1 MDKRNTYLSSLA
13 GEGSSGSNRKTRIYP
28 PRLTFHNIV
37 FYIFLIGVT
46 LLFPTA
52 CEDEPIPEPTPTPQ
66 PKPEPEPTPEPT
78 PTDTVK
84 TKCLHIVA
92 DWSDALSEA
101 DIPTTYHVFI
111 GDTAIKADALY
122 NIMYTDSTSV
132 EPYEIIAYNEPND
145 VVISGNDA
153 VISMGEDGL
162 LAALPDYLFAGDT
175 TVSVEAGDTAL
186 VSLRMRR
193 LLSPITLTLNF
204 TDTAKVADV
213 EATLTGL
220 IASIHLPDGTPTGD
234 NTLRSTGGSTA
245 RMAYEALPEDKGIR
259 LLLRTFGIVKEASQ
273 ILKVTITLADGRVLT
288 FESDLTGLLDDFAH
302 LAPIALENKLDT
314 AKPEEP
320 EPEPEPE
327 PTPEPEPEPTPEP
340 EPEPED
346 PPYRPPHPEPDPDV
360 SADASGTIDDWTVV
374 EGNPVEAK

>member
-1 MDKRNTYLSSLA
+1 
-13 GEGSSGSNRKTRIYP
+13 
-28 PRLTFHNIV
+28 
-37 FYIFLIGVT
+37 
-46 LLFPTA
+46 
-52 CEDEPIPEPTPTPQ
+52 
-66 PKPEPEPTPEPT
+66 
-78 PTDTVK
+78 
-84 TKCLHIVA
+84 
-92 DWSDALSEA
+92 
-101 DIPTTYHVFI
+101 
-111 GDTAIKADALY
+111 
-122 NIMYTDSTSV
+122 MYTDSTSA
-132 EPYEIIAYNEPND
+132 ELYEIIAYNEPND

-153 VISMGEDGL
+153 VISTDEDGL
-162 LAALPDYLFAGDT
+162 LPDYLFAGDT
-175 TVSVEAGDTAL
+175 TVSVEAGDTAI

-204 TDTAKVADV
+204 SDTAKVADV

-220 IASIHLPDGTPTGD
+220 ISSIHLPDGTPTGD

-327 PTPEPEPEPTPEP
+327 PTPEPEPEPEPTPEP

-360 SADASGTIDDWTVV
+360 SADASGTINNWTVV

>member
-1 MDKRNTYLSSLA
+1 MKALP
-13 GEGSSGSNRKTRIYP
+13 GRIGRP
-28 PRLTFHNIV
+28 AFTPRLTFHNTI

-66 PKPEPEPTPEPT
+66 PEPEPEPT

-111 GDTAIKADALY
+111 GDTVIKADALY
-122 NIMYTDSTSV
+122 NIMYTDSTSA

-153 VISMGEDGL
+153 VISMDEDGL
-162 LAALPDYLFAGDT
+162 LAALPGDLFAGDT
-175 TVSVEAGDTAL
+175 TVSVEAGDTAI
-186 VSLRMRR
+186 VSLQMRR

-234 NTLRSTGGSTA
+234 NALRSTGGSTA
-245 RMAYEALPEDKGIR
+245 RMAYKALPEDKGIR

>member
-13 GEGSSGSNRKTRIYP
+13 GEGSSGSNRKARIYP
-28 PRLTFHNIV
+28 PRLTFHNTI

-122 NIMYTDSTSV
+122 NIMYTDSTSA

-153 VISMGEDGL
+153 VISTDEDGL
-162 LAALPDYLFAGDT
+162 LAALPGYLFAGDT

-186 VSLRMRR
+186 VSLQMRR

-234 NTLRSTGGSTA
+234 NALRSTGGSTA

-259 LLLRTFGIVKEASQ
+259 LLLRTFGIVREAQ
-273 ILKVTITLADGRVLT
+273 QLLKVTITLADGRVLT

-346 PPYRPPHPEPDPDV
+346 PPYRPPHRPNTP
-360 SADASGTIDDWTVV
+360 ADATGTIDNWVIV
-374 EGNPVEAK
+374 EEDNIDIY

>member
-1 MDKRNTYLSSLA
+1 M
-13 GEGSSGSNRKTRIYP
+13 
-28 PRLTFHNIV
+28 
-37 FYIFLIGVT
+37 
-46 LLFPTA
+46 
-52 CEDEPIPEPTPTPQ
+52 
-66 PKPEPEPTPEPT
+66 
-78 PTDTVK
+78 
-84 TKCLHIVA
+84 
-92 DWSDALSEA
+92 
-101 DIPTTYHVFI
+101 
-111 GDTAIKADALY
+111 
-122 NIMYTDSTSV
+122 
-132 EPYEIIAYNEPND
+132 
-145 VVISGNDA
+145 
-153 VISMGEDGL
+153 
-162 LAALPDYLFAGDT
+162 AALPDYLFAGDT
-175 TVSVEAGDTAL
+175 VVSVEAGDTAL
-186 VSLRMRR
+186 VSLQMRR

-273 ILKVTITLADGRVLT
+273 ILKVTITLADGRVLM

-346 PPYRPPHPEPDPDV
+346 PPYRPPHRPNTP
-360 SADASGTIDDWTVV
+360 ADATGTIDNWVIV
-374 EGNPVEAK
+374 EEDNIDIY

>member
-1 MDKRNTYLSSLA
+1 MGA
-13 GEGSSGSNRKTRIYP
+13 
-28 PRLTFHNIV
+28 
-37 FYIFLIGVT
+37 FLWVGT
-46 LLFPTA
+46 S
-52 CEDEPIPEPTPTPQ
+52 CDEDPVIPEPTPTPQ
-66 PKPEPEPTPEPT
+66 PEPEPEPTPEPT

-92 DWSDALSEA
+92 DWSDALSKE
-101 DIPTTYHVFI
+101 DIPSRYNLFVD
-111 GDTAIKADALY
+111 DTLIVAESLY
-122 NIMYTDSTSV
+122 NIMYTDSTSA
-132 EPYEIIAYNEPND
+132 ELYEIIAYNEPND

-153 VISMGEDGL
+153 VISTDEDGL

-175 TVSVEAGDTAL
+175 TVSVEAGDTAI

-204 TDTAKVADV
+204 SDTAKVADV

-220 IASIHLPDGTPTGD
+220 ISSIHLPDGTPTGD

-302 LAPIALENKLDT
+302 LEPIALENKLDT

-346 PPYRPPHPEPDPDV
+346 PPYNPDWPSYNPDPEPEPQVPIDV
-360 SADASGTIDDWTVV
+360 SEDIEDWISVSESNT
-374 EGNPVEAK
+374 EANM

>member
-1 MDKRNTYLSSLA
+1 M
-13 GEGSSGSNRKTRIYP
+13 
-28 PRLTFHNIV
+28 
-37 FYIFLIGVT
+37 
-46 LLFPTA
+46 
-52 CEDEPIPEPTPTPQ
+52 
-66 PKPEPEPTPEPT
+66 
-78 PTDTVK
+78 
-84 TKCLHIVA
+84 A

-101 DIPTTYHVFI
+101 DIPTTYHIFI

-122 NIMYTDSTSV
+122 NIMYTDSTSA

-153 VISMGEDGL
+153 VISMDEDGL
-162 LAALPDYLFAGDT
+162 LAALPGYLFAGDT
-175 TVSVEAGDTAL
+175 TISVEEGDTAL

-204 TDTAKVADV
+204 SDTAKVADV

-220 IASIHLPDGTPTGD
+220 ISSIHLPDGTPTGD

-245 RMAYEALPEDKGIR
+245 QMAYEALPEDKGIR

-320 EPEPEPE
+320 TPDPEPEPEPE

-346 PPYRPPHPEPDPDV
+346 PPYRPPHRPNTP
-360 SADASGTIDDWTVV
+360 ADATGTIDNWVIV
-374 EGNPVEAK
+374 EEDNIDIY

>member
-1 MDKRNTYLSSLA
+1 M
-13 GEGSSGSNRKTRIYP
+13 
-28 PRLTFHNIV
+28 
-37 FYIFLIGVT
+37 
-46 LLFPTA
+46 
-52 CEDEPIPEPTPTPQ
+52 
-66 PKPEPEPTPEPT
+66 
-78 PTDTVK
+78 
-84 TKCLHIVA
+84 HIVA

-111 GDTAIKADALY
+111 GDTAIKADAFY
-122 NIMYTDSTSV
+122 NIMYTDSTSA

-153 VISMGEDGL
+153 VISMDEDGL

-175 TVSVEAGDTAL
+175 TVSVEAGDTAI
-186 VSLRMRR
+186 VSLQMRR

-204 TDTAKVADV
+204 SDTAKVADV

-234 NTLRSTGGSTA
+234 NALRSTGGSTA

-320 EPEPEPE
+320 TPDPEPEPEPEPE
-327 PTPEPEPEPTPEP
+327 PTPDPEPEPTPEP
-340 EPEPED
+340 EPEPEE
-346 PPYRPPHPEPDPDV
+346 PPYRPPHQPDPDKP
-360 SADASGTIDDWTVV
+360 AQTIGSIQDWTVIIGD
-374 EGNPVEAK
+374 EIIAQ

>member
-1 MDKRNTYLSSLA
+1 MGA
-13 GEGSSGSNRKTRIYP
+13 
-28 PRLTFHNIV
+28 
-37 FYIFLIGVT
+37 FLWVGT
-46 LLFPTA
+46 S
-52 CEDEPIPEPTPTPQ
+52 CDEDPVIPEPTPTPQ
-66 PKPEPEPTPEPT
+66 PEPEPEPTPEPT

-92 DWSDALSEA
+92 DWSDALSKE
-101 DIPTTYHVFI
+101 DIPSRYNLFVD
-111 GDTAIKADALY
+111 DTLIVAESLY
-122 NIMYTDSTSV
+122 NIMYTDSTSA

-153 VISMGEDGL
+153 VISMDEDGL

-175 TVSVEAGDTAL
+175 TVSVEAGDTAI
-186 VSLRMRR
+186 VSLQMRR

-204 TDTAKVADV
+204 SDTAKVADV
-213 EATLTGL
+213 DATLTGL
-220 IASIHLPDGTPTGD
+220 ISSIHLPDGTPTGD
-234 NTLRSTGGSTA
+234 NSLRSTGGSTA

-320 EPEPEPE
+320 EPEPEP
-327 PTPEPEPEPTPEP
+327 TPEPTPVP

-346 PPYRPPHPEPDPDV
+346 PPYHPDWPSYNPDPEPEPQVPIDV
-360 SADASGTIDDWTVV
+360 SEDIEDWISVSESNT
-374 EGNPVEAK
+374 EANM

>member
-1 MDKRNTYLSSLA
+1 M
-13 GEGSSGSNRKTRIYP
+13 
-28 PRLTFHNIV
+28 
-37 FYIFLIGVT
+37 
-46 LLFPTA
+46 
-52 CEDEPIPEPTPTPQ
+52 
-66 PKPEPEPTPEPT
+66 
-78 PTDTVK
+78 
-84 TKCLHIVA
+84 HIVA

-122 NIMYTDSTSV
+122 NIMYTDSTSA

-153 VISMGEDGL
+153 VISMDEDGL
-162 LAALPDYLFAGDT
+162 LAALPGYLFAGDT

-186 VSLRMRR
+186 VSLQMRR

-204 TDTAKVADV
+204 SDTAKVADV

-220 IASIHLPDGTPTGD
+220 ISSIHLPDGTPTGD
-234 NTLRSTGGSTA
+234 NTLRSTSGSTA

-259 LLLRTFGIVKEASQ
+259 LLLRTFGIVREAQ
-273 ILKVTITLADGRVLT
+273 QLLKVTITLADGRVLT

-314 AKPEEP
+314 AKPEP

>member
-1 MDKRNTYLSSLA
+1 
-13 GEGSSGSNRKTRIYP
+13 
-28 PRLTFHNIV
+28 
-37 FYIFLIGVT
+37 
-46 LLFPTA
+46 
-52 CEDEPIPEPTPTPQ
+52 
-66 PKPEPEPTPEPT
+66 
-78 PTDTVK
+78 
-84 TKCLHIVA
+84 
-92 DWSDALSEA
+92 
-101 DIPTTYHVFI
+101 
-111 GDTAIKADALY
+111 
-122 NIMYTDSTSV
+122 MYTDSTSA

-153 VISMGEDGL
+153 VISTDDNGL
-162 LAALPDYLFAGDT
+162 LAAFPGYLFAGDT
-175 TVSVEAGDTAL
+175 TVQVEAGDTAI
-186 VSLRMRR
+186 VSLQMRR

-220 IASIHLPDGTPTGD
+220 ISSIRLPDGTPTGD
-234 NTLRSTGGSTA
+234 NALRSTGGSTA

-327 PTPEPEPEPTPEP
+327 PTPEPEPEPEPTPEP

-360 SADASGTIDDWTVV
+360 SADASGTIDNWTVV

>member
-1 MDKRNTYLSSLA
+1 
-13 GEGSSGSNRKTRIYP
+13 
-28 PRLTFHNIV
+28 
-37 FYIFLIGVT
+37 
-46 LLFPTA
+46 
-52 CEDEPIPEPTPTPQ
+52 
-66 PKPEPEPTPEPT
+66 
-78 PTDTVK
+78 
-84 TKCLHIVA
+84 
-92 DWSDALSEA
+92 
-101 DIPTTYHVFI
+101 
-111 GDTAIKADALY
+111 
-122 NIMYTDSTSV
+122 MYKDSTSA

-153 VISMGEDGL
+153 VISMDEDGL
-162 LAALPDYLFAGDT
+162 LAALPGYLFAGDT

-186 VSLRMRR
+186 VSLQMRR

-204 TDTAKVADV
+204 SDTAKVADV

-220 IASIHLPDGTPTGD
+220 ISSIHLPDGTPTGD
-234 NTLRSTGGSTA
+234 NALRSTGGSTA

-346 PPYRPPHPEPDPDV
+346 PPYRPPHRPNTP
-360 SADASGTIDDWTVV
+360 ADATGTIDNWVIV
-374 EGNPVEAK
+374 EEDNIDIY